1 MLPIGLERNL
11 FHGSLFAV
19 KRTVYI
25 ETSVVSYYTGRPT
38 RDLVI
43 ASRQELTRET
53 WPVLLDAY
61 DCYVS
66 ALVEEEAARGDAA
79 EAEKRIAAIQPF
91 AGLDITPDAQVLA
104 ARLVSGKAIPE
115 EHPEDGLHVAIAA
128 VNGIE
133 VVLTWNFSHINNPFT
148 RMMLRQV
155 VESHGYRC
163 PEICSPEELL
173 EIGT

>member
-1 MLPIGLERNL
+1 MR
-11 FHGSLFAV
+11 S
-19 KRTVYI
+19 TVYI

-53 WPVLLDAY
+53 WPSLLTTY

-66 ALVEEEAARGDAA
+66 ALVEEEASRGDAT
-79 EAEKRIAAIQPF
+79 EAKKRMDAIQPF
-91 AGLDITPDAQVLA
+91 AGLDITTDVQALA
-104 ARLVSGKAIPE
+104 SRLVADKAIPAG
-115 EHPEDGLHVAIAA
+115 HPEDALHVAIAA
-128 VNGIE
+128 VNGID

-148 RMMLRQV
+148 RMILRQV
-155 VESHGYRC
+155 VENEGYRC